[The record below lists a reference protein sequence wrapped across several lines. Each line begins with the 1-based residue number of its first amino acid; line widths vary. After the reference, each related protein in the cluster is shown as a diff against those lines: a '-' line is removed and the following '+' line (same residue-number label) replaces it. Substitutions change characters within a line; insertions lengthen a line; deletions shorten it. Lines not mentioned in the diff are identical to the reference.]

1 MSAARHFRKAGAK
14 IVSEVIDG
22 EAIIINLDTGC
33 YHSLEGTGAA
43 IWDLIE
49 KQSTSSQMVEA
60 LTCRYRCEGVDV
72 QGTVGALLEELRKH
86 DLIEAVDVEEGDG
99 PPDATSGSESESTGE
114 LPAFT
119 PTELET
125 HTDMQEFLLVDPIH
139 EVNDTGWPHK
149 KDGSSEKG

>member
-86 DLIEAVDVEEGDG
+86 DLIEAVDVEEGDV
-99 PPDATSGSESESTGE
+99 S
-114 LPAFT
+114 
-119 PTELET
+119 
-125 HTDMQEFLLVDPIH
+125 V
-139 EVNDTGWPHK
+139 VR
-149 KDGSSEKG
+149 